1 MIKKALKSCKCST
14 SKVYAHRCAVRDIV
28 VIALLCI
35 KECTHR
41 LAWRHIS
48 WPWIQ
53 AYIKLPQHLRPGVN
67 DLEGR
72 LRGAWIT
79 PHEKDRD
86 QYVLNEVGRQGRRAH
101 NF

>member
-1 MIKKALKSCKCST
+1 MRSARHCCYCS
-14 SKVYAHRCAVRDIV
+14 SLHKGVHSQASLEAYKLAVV
-28 VIALLCI
+28 
-35 KECTHR
+35 
-41 LAWRHIS
+41 
-48 WPWIQ
+48 Q